1 MSGVKGHRAWGN
13 IKRQRTKNLA
23 TKPAIG
29 PDQRRHYA
37 PTVFGARMSAERWL
51 ARERDYRES
60 CLANGEGWKPLK
72 ERAVEKKAKVLTLSE
87 AGATVI
93 DQGIPHLALMR
104 A

>member
-1 MSGVKGHRAWGN
+1 MA
-13 IKRQRTKNLA
+13 
-23 TKPAIG
+23 
-29 PDQRRHYA
+29 
-37 PTVFGARMSAERWL
+37 GA
-51 ARERDYRES
+51 ERDYRES
-60 CLANGEGWKPLK
+60 CLANGERWKPLK